1 MDENDPSS
9 LGVNYLP
16 ADEAAIAPFL
26 LALAVFHLL
35 VSGII
40 EACRL
45 ILSGTPLNDNPPPP
59 DHARFLTPC
68 TGCFKVDMVEN

>member
-1 MDENDPSS
+1 VDENDPSS

-16 ADEAAIAPFL
+16 ADEATIAPFV
-26 LALAVFHLL
+26 LARSSICWQ

-45 ILSGTPLNDNPPPP
+45 ILSGTPLDDNPPPP
-59 DHARFLTPC
+59 DHARFLTPLHW
-68 TGCFKVDMVEN
+68 ML